1 MAFSTKQIITY
12 MTPGNLQQLL
22 IKNQKLL
29 IKNTFGSLIVIILF
43 LNLCNFLF
51 NSVCEF
57 YMI

>member
-1 MAFSTKQIITY
+1 MAFSTKQIITC